1 MKLIIHLFCI
11 KYSNLLKELNIKNY
25 ALIEDL
31 SIKLDAGFICLTG
44 ETGSGKSILLG
55 ALSLLLGRRSDSS
68 IFKDKNNKCIVEGV
82 FKINLFDLKYL
93 FEEYDLDY
101 SNETVIRRELKYDG
115 NSRSFI
121 NDSPVKLN
129 VLNIIVSE
137 LIDIHSQNH
146 SIFLKKQFF
155 QLNILDSISNNKD
168 LKNQFKDKFNNYNS
182 LKINLI
188 KLENELK
195 KNNIEK
201 EYNIYLIE
209 ELNKI
214 DFEKFSINKLTKEL
228 DYLNNID
235 DIKELLSKSNKILNN
250 DDFGIINQ
258 LNDLYLSF
266 TRLSQISNKFSDL
279 KKRIESVNI
288 ELKDID
294 SEINYD
300 NEGVN
305 DNIKKIDELNNKI
318 HFVNGLIKKHNVT
331 SLSELETKKNEI
343 QKKISDST
351 QILNKIEDLKKNKIL
366 IENDLNFLS
375 QKLSE
380 SRIKNKKVLES
391 QFFNLFQ
398 KLGLK
403 NAKLKIEV
411 RVNSEFNENGKNSV
425 VFYFSANKGVDYKK
439 LNKVASGGELSRI
452 MFAIKIIL
460 SKYKSLPSIIFDEIG
475 SGTSGDISMK
485 FAKLMNI
492 MSKKMQVITITHL
505 PQIAAKGDYHYKVYK
520 ESDNKTTFTKLKL
533 LNKKS
538 REVEIAEMLG
548 GGRQS
553 KTAIDHARQLLN

>member
-1 MKLIIHLFCI
+1 M
-11 KYSNLLKELNIKNY
+11 LKELNIKNY

-31 SIKLDAGFICLTG
+31 SIKLDAGFICMTG

-55 ALSLLLGRRSDSS
+55 ALSLLLGKRSDSS
-68 IFKDKNNKCIVEGV
+68 IFKDKNNKCVVEGI
-82 FKINLFDLKYL
+82 FKINLFGLKNL

-101 SNETVIRRELKYDG
+101 NNETVIRRELKYDG

-121 NDSPVKLN
+121 NDTPVKLN
-129 VLNIIVSE
+129 ILNSVVTE

-155 QLNILDSISNNKD
+155 QLNILDSISNNIE
-168 LKNQFKDKFNNYNS
+168 LRNQFKVKFNSYYL
-182 LKINLI
+182 LKNNLI

-195 KNNIEK
+195 KNNSEK
-201 EYNIYLIE
+201 EYNTYLIE

-214 DFEKFSINKLTKEL
+214 DFENFSLNKLTKEL
-228 DYLNNID
+228 DYLNNLD
-235 DIKELLSKSNKILNN
+235 HVKELISKSNKILNN
-250 DDFGIINQ
+250 DNFGLINQ
-258 LNDLYLSF
+258 LNELYLSF
-266 TRLSQISNKFSDL
+266 SKLSQISDKFSDL

-300 NEGVN
+300 NEGFS

-331 SLSELETKKNEI
+331 NLSELESKKSEI
-343 QKKISDST
+343 QEKISNSNK
-351 QILNKIEDLKKNKIL
+351 ILNKIEDLKKNKLL
-366 IENDLNFLS
+366 IKNDLIFLS
-375 QKLSE
+375 EKLSK
-380 SRIKNKKVLES
+380 SRTKNKKLLES

-411 RVNSEFNENGKNSV
+411 SENNEFNENGKNSV
-425 VFYFSANKGVDYKK
+425 TFYFSANKGVDYKK

-452 MFAIKIIL
+452 MLAIKIIL

-475 SGTSGDISMK
+475 SGTSGEISMK
-485 FAKLMNI
+485 IAKLMHV

-505 PQIAAKGDYHYKVYK
+505 PQIAAKGDFHYKVYK
-520 ESDNKTTFTKLKL
+520 ESDNETTSTKLKL
-533 LNKKS
+533 LDKKS
-538 REVEIAEMLG
+538 REIEIAEMLG
-548 GGRQS
+548 GGKQS

>member
-1 MKLIIHLFCI
+1 M
-11 KYSNLLKELNIKNY
+11 LKELNIKNY

-31 SIKLDAGFICLTG
+31 SIKLDAGFICMTG

-55 ALSLLLGRRSDSS
+55 ALSLLLGKRSDSS
-68 IFKDKNNKCIVEGV
+68 IFKDKNNKCVVEGI
-82 FKINLFDLKYL
+82 FKINLFGLKNL

-101 SNETVIRRELKYDG
+101 NNETVIRRELKYDG

-121 NDSPVKLN
+121 NDTPVKLN
-129 VLNIIVSE
+129 ILNIVVAE

-155 QLNILDSISNNKD
+155 QLNILDSISNNIE
-168 LKNQFKDKFNNYNS
+168 LRNQFKVKFNSYYL
-182 LKINLI
+182 LKNNLI

-195 KNNIEK
+195 KNNSEK
-201 EYNIYLIE
+201 EYNTYLIE

-214 DFEKFSINKLTKEL
+214 DFENFSLNKLTKEL
-228 DYLNNID
+228 DYLNNLD
-235 DIKELLSKSNKILNN
+235 HVKELISKSNKILNN
-250 DDFGIINQ
+250 DNFGLINQ
-258 LNDLYLSF
+258 LNELYLSF
-266 TRLSQISNKFSDL
+266 SKLSQISDKFSDL

-300 NEGVN
+300 NEGFN
-305 DNIKKIDELNNKI
+305 DNIKKIDELNSKI

-331 SLSELETKKNEI
+331 NLSELESKKNEI
-343 QKKISDST
+343 QEKISNSNK
-351 QILNKIEDLKKNKIL
+351 ILNKIEDLKKNKLL
-366 IENDLNFLS
+366 IKNDLNFLS
-375 QKLSE
+375 EKLSK
-380 SRIKNKKVLES
+380 SRTKNKKLLES

-411 RVNSEFNENGKNSV
+411 SENNEFNENGKNSV
-425 VFYFSANKGVDYKK
+425 TFYFSANKGVDYKK

-452 MFAIKIIL
+452 MLAIKIIL

-485 FAKLMNI
+485 IAKLMHV

-520 ESDNKTTFTKLKL
+520 ESDNKTTSTKLKL
-533 LNKKS
+533 LDKKS
-538 REVEIAEMLG
+538 REIEIAEMLG
-548 GGRQS
+548 GGKQS

>member
-1 MKLIIHLFCI
+1 M
-11 KYSNLLKELNIKNY
+11 LKELNIKNY

-31 SIKLDAGFICLTG
+31 SIKLDAGFICMTG
-44 ETGSGKSILLG
+44 ETGSGKSIFLG
-55 ALSLLLGRRSDSS
+55 ALSLLLGKRSDSS
-68 IFKDKNNKCIVEGV
+68 IFKDKNNKCVVEGI
-82 FKINLFDLKYL
+82 FKINLFGLKNL

-101 SNETVIRRELKYDG
+101 NNETVIRRELKYDG

-121 NDSPVKLN
+121 NDTPVKLN
-129 VLNIIVSE
+129 ILNIIVAE

-155 QLNILDSISNNKD
+155 QLNILDSISNNIE
-168 LKNQFKDKFNNYNS
+168 LRNQFKVKFNSYYL
-182 LKINLI
+182 LKNNLI

-195 KNNIEK
+195 KNNSEK
-201 EYNIYLIE
+201 EYNTHLID

-214 DFEKFSINKLTKEL
+214 DFENFSLNKLTKEL
-228 DYLNNID
+228 DYLNNLD
-235 DIKELLSKSNKILNN
+235 HVKELISKSNKILNN
-250 DDFGIINQ
+250 DNFGLINQ
-258 LNDLYLSF
+258 LNELYLSF
-266 TRLSQISNKFSDL
+266 SKLSQISDKFSEL

-300 NEGVN
+300 NEGFN

-331 SLSELETKKNEI
+331 NLPELEIKKSEI
-343 QKKISDST
+343 EEKISNSNK
-351 QILNKIEDLKKNKIL
+351 ILNKIEDLKKNKLL
-366 IENDLNFLS
+366 IKNDLNFLS
-375 QKLSE
+375 EKLSK
-380 SRIKNKKVLES
+380 SRTKNKKLLES

-411 RVNSEFNENGKNSV
+411 SENDKFNENGKNSV
-425 VFYFSANKGVDYKK
+425 TFYFSANKGVDYKK

-452 MFAIKIIL
+452 MLAIKIIL

-485 FAKLMNI
+485 IAKLMHV

-520 ESDNKTTFTKLKL
+520 ESDNKTTSTKLKL
-533 LNKKS
+533 LDKKS
-538 REVEIAEMLG
+538 REIEIAEMLG
-548 GGRQS
+548 GGKQS

>member
-1 MKLIIHLFCI
+1 M
-11 KYSNLLKELNIKNY
+11 LKELNIKNY

-31 SIKLDAGFICLTG
+31 SIKLDAGFICMTG

-55 ALSLLLGRRSDSS
+55 ALSLLLGKRSDSS
-68 IFKDKNNKCIVEGV
+68 IFKDKNNKCVVEGI
-82 FKINLFDLKYL
+82 FKINLFGLKNL

-101 SNETVIRRELKYDG
+101 NNETVIRRELKYDG

-121 NDSPVKLN
+121 NDTPVKLN
-129 VLNIIVSE
+129 ILNIIVAE

-155 QLNILDSISNNKD
+155 QLNILDSISNNIE
-168 LKNQFKDKFNNYNS
+168 LRNQFKVKFNSYYF
-182 LKINLI
+182 LKNNLI

-195 KNNIEK
+195 KNNSEK
-201 EYNIYLIE
+201 EYNTYLIE

-214 DFEKFSINKLTKEL
+214 DFENFSLNKLTKEL
-228 DYLNNID
+228 DYLNNLD
-235 DIKELLSKSNKILNN
+235 HVKELISKSNKILNN
-250 DDFGIINQ
+250 DNFGLINQ
-258 LNDLYLSF
+258 LNELYLSF
-266 TRLSQISNKFSDL
+266 SKLSQISDKFSDL

-300 NEGVN
+300 NEGFS

-331 SLSELETKKNEI
+331 NLSELESKKSEI
-343 QKKISDST
+343 QEKISNSNK
-351 QILNKIEDLKKNKIL
+351 ILNKIEDLKKNKLL
-366 IENDLNFLS
+366 IKNDLIFLS
-375 QKLSE
+375 EKLSK
-380 SRIKNKKVLES
+380 SRTKNKKLLES

-411 RVNSEFNENGKNSV
+411 SENNEFNENGKNSV
-425 VFYFSANKGVDYKK
+425 TFYFSANKGVDYKK

-452 MFAIKIIL
+452 MLAIKIIL

-475 SGTSGDISMK
+475 SGTSGDISIK
-485 FAKLMNI
+485 IAKLMHV

-505 PQIAAKGDYHYKVYK
+505 PQIAAKGDFHYKVYK
-520 ESDNKTTFTKLKL
+520 ESDNETTSTKLKL
-533 LNKKS
+533 LDKKS
-538 REVEIAEMLG
+538 REIEIAEMLG
-548 GGRQS
+548 GGKQS

>member
-1 MKLIIHLFCI
+1 MLR
-11 KYSNLLKELNIKNY
+11 ELNIKNY

-31 SIKLDAGFICLTG
+31 CIKLDAGFICMTG

-55 ALSLLLGRRSDSS
+55 ALSLLLGKRSDSS
-68 IFKDKNNKCIVEGV
+68 IFKNKNNKCIVEGI
-82 FKINLFDLKYL
+82 FKINLFGLKNL
-93 FEEYDLDY
+93 FEKYDLDY

-121 NDSPVKLN
+121 NDTPVKLN
-129 VLNIIVSE
+129 VLNSIVSE

-155 QLNILDSISNNKD
+155 QLNILDSISNNID
-168 LKNQFKDKFNNYNS
+168 LKNQFKDKLNSYNL
-182 LKINLI
+182 LKSNLI

-195 KNNIEK
+195 INNSEK
-201 EYNIYLIE
+201 EYNRYLIE

-214 DFEKFSINKLTKEL
+214 DFEKFSLNKLTKEL
-228 DYLNNID
+228 DYLNNLD
-235 DIKELLSKSNKILNN
+235 NVKELISKSNKILNN
-250 DDFGIINQ
+250 DNFGIINQ

-266 TRLSQISNKFSDL
+266 IKLSQISNKFSDL

-300 NEGVN
+300 NEGFN

-318 HFVNGLIKKHNVT
+318 HFVNGLLKKHNVKG
-331 SLSELETKKNEI
+331 LSELEIKKNEI
-343 QKKISDST
+343 QKKITNST
-351 QILNKIEDLKKNKIL
+351 KILNKIEDLKKNKIL
-366 IENDLNFLS
+366 IKNDLNFLS
-375 QKLSE
+375 EKLSE

-398 KLGLK
+398 LLGLK

-411 RVNSEFNENGKNSV
+411 TVNSEFNENGKNSV
-425 VFYFSANKGVDYKK
+425 IFYFSANKGIDYKK

-452 MFAIKIIL
+452 MLAIKIIL

-485 FAKLMNI
+485 IAKLMNI

-505 PQIAAKGDYHYKVYK
+505 PQIAAKADYHYKVYK
-520 ESDNKTTFTKLKL
+520 ESDNKTTTTKLKL
-533 LNKKS
+533 LDKKS
-538 REVEIAEMLG
+538 REIEIAEMLG

>member
-1 MKLIIHLFCI
+1 M
-11 KYSNLLKELNIKNY
+11 LKELNIKNY

-31 SIKLDAGFICLTG
+31 SIKLDAGFICMTG

-55 ALSLLLGRRSDSS
+55 ALSLLLGKRSDSS
-68 IFKDKNNKCIVEGV
+68 IFKDKNNKCVVEGI
-82 FKINLFDLKYL
+82 FKINLFGLKNL

-101 SNETVIRRELKYDG
+101 NNETVIRRELKYDG

-121 NDSPVKLN
+121 NDTPVKLN
-129 VLNIIVSE
+129 ILNIVVAE

-155 QLNILDSISNNKD
+155 QLNILDSISNNIE
-168 LKNQFKDKFNNYNS
+168 LRNQFKVKFNSYYL
-182 LKINLI
+182 LKNNLI

-195 KNNIEK
+195 KNNSEK
-201 EYNIYLIE
+201 EYNTYLIE

-214 DFEKFSINKLTKEL
+214 DFENFSLNKLTKEL
-228 DYLNNID
+228 DYLNNLD
-235 DIKELLSKSNKILNN
+235 HVKELISKSNKILNN
-250 DDFGIINQ
+250 DNFGLINQ
-258 LNDLYLSF
+258 LNELYLSF
-266 TRLSQISNKFSDL
+266 SKLSQISDKFSDL

-300 NEGVN
+300 NEGFN

-331 SLSELETKKNEI
+331 NLSELESKKSEI
-343 QKKISDST
+343 QEKISNSNK
-351 QILNKIEDLKKNKIL
+351 ILNKIEDLKKNKLL
-366 IENDLNFLS
+366 IKNDLNFLS
-375 QKLSE
+375 EKLSK
-380 SRIKNKKVLES
+380 SRTKNKKLLES

-411 RVNSEFNENGKNSV
+411 SENNEFNENGKNSV
-425 VFYFSANKGVDYKK
+425 TFYFSANKGVDYKK

-452 MFAIKIIL
+452 MLAIKIIL

-485 FAKLMNI
+485 IAKLMHV

-505 PQIAAKGDYHYKVYK
+505 PQIAAKGDCHYKVYK
-520 ESDNKTTFTKLKL
+520 ESDNKTTSTKLKL
-533 LNKKS
+533 LDKKS
-538 REVEIAEMLG
+538 REIEIAEMLG
-548 GGRQS
+548 GGKQS

>member
-1 MKLIIHLFCI
+1 M
-11 KYSNLLKELNIKNY
+11 LKELNIKNY

-31 SIKLDAGFICLTG
+31 SIKLDAGFICMTG

-55 ALSLLLGRRSDSS
+55 ALSLLLGKRSDSS
-68 IFKDKNNKCIVEGV
+68 IFKDKNNKCVVEGI
-82 FKINLFDLKYL
+82 FKINLFGLKNL

-101 SNETVIRRELKYDG
+101 NNETVIRRELKYDG

-121 NDSPVKLN
+121 NDTPVKLN
-129 VLNIIVSE
+129 ILNIIVAE

-155 QLNILDSISNNKD
+155 QLNILDSISNNIE
-168 LKNQFKDKFNNYNS
+168 LRNQFKVKFNSYYL
-182 LKINLI
+182 LKNNLI

-195 KNNIEK
+195 KNNSEK
-201 EYNIYLIE
+201 EYNTHLID

-214 DFEKFSINKLTKEL
+214 DFENFSLNKLTKEL
-228 DYLNNID
+228 DYLNNLD
-235 DIKELLSKSNKILNN
+235 HVKELISKSNKILNN
-250 DDFGIINQ
+250 DNFGLINQ
-258 LNDLYLSF
+258 LNELYLSF
-266 TRLSQISNKFSDL
+266 SKLSQISDKFSDL

-300 NEGVN
+300 NEGFN

-331 SLSELETKKNEI
+331 NLSELESKKSEI
-343 QKKISDST
+343 QEKISNSNK
-351 QILNKIEDLKKNKIL
+351 ILNKIEDLKKNKLL
-366 IENDLNFLS
+366 IKNDLNFLS
-375 QKLSE
+375 EKLSK
-380 SRIKNKKVLES
+380 SRTKNKKLLES

-411 RVNSEFNENGKNSV
+411 SENDKFNENGKNSV
-425 VFYFSANKGVDYKK
+425 TFYFSANKGVDYKK

-452 MFAIKIIL
+452 MLAIKIIL

-485 FAKLMNI
+485 IAKLMHV

-505 PQIAAKGDYHYKVYK
+505 PQIAAKGDCHYKVYK
-520 ESDNKTTFTKLKL
+520 ESDNKTTSTKLKL
-533 LNKKS
+533 LDKKS
-538 REVEIAEMLG
+538 REIEIAEMLG
-548 GGRQS
+548 GGKQS

>member
-1 MKLIIHLFCI
+1 
-11 KYSNLLKELNIKNY
+11 LLKELNIKNY

-31 SIKLDAGFICLTG
+31 SIKLDAGFICMTG

-55 ALSLLLGRRSDSS
+55 ALSLLLGKRSDSS
-68 IFKDKNNKCIVEGV
+68 IFKDKNNKCVVEGI
-82 FKINLFDLKYL
+82 FKINLFGLKNL

-101 SNETVIRRELKYDG
+101 NNETVIRRELKYDG

-121 NDSPVKLN
+121 NDTPVKLN
-129 VLNIIVSE
+129 ILNIIVAE

-155 QLNILDSISNNKD
+155 QLNILDSISNNIE
-168 LKNQFKDKFNNYNS
+168 LRNQFKVKFNSYYL
-182 LKINLI
+182 LKNNLI

-195 KNNIEK
+195 KNNSEK
-201 EYNIYLIE
+201 EYNTYLIE

-214 DFEKFSINKLTKEL
+214 DFENFSLNKLTKEL
-228 DYLNNID
+228 DYLNNLD
-235 DIKELLSKSNKILNN
+235 HVKELISKSNKILNN
-250 DDFGIINQ
+250 DNFGLINQ
-258 LNDLYLSF
+258 LNELYLSF
-266 TRLSQISNKFSDL
+266 SKLSQISDKFSDL

-300 NEGVN
+300 NEGFS

-331 SLSELETKKNEI
+331 NLSELESKKSEI
-343 QKKISDST
+343 QEKISNSNK
-351 QILNKIEDLKKNKIL
+351 ILNKIEDLKKNKLL
-366 IENDLNFLS
+366 IKNDLNFLS
-375 QKLSE
+375 EKLSK
-380 SRIKNKKVLES
+380 SRTKNKKLLES

-411 RVNSEFNENGKNSV
+411 SENNEFNENGKNSV
-425 VFYFSANKGVDYKK
+425 TFYFSANKGVDYKK

-452 MFAIKIIL
+452 MLAIKIIL

-475 SGTSGDISMK
+475 SGTSGEISMK
-485 FAKLMNI
+485 IAKLMHV

-505 PQIAAKGDYHYKVYK
+505 PQIAAKGDFHYKVYK
-520 ESDNKTTFTKLKL
+520 ESDNETTSTKLKL
-533 LNKKS
+533 LDKKS
-538 REVEIAEMLG
+538 REIEIAEMLG
-548 GGRQS
+548 GGKQS

>member
-1 MKLIIHLFCI
+1 M
-11 KYSNLLKELNIKNY
+11 LKELNIKNY

-31 SIKLDAGFICLTG
+31 SIKLDAGFICMTG

-55 ALSLLLGRRSDSS
+55 ALSLLLGKRSDSS
-68 IFKDKNNKCIVEGV
+68 IFKDKNNKCVVEGI
-82 FKINLFDLKYL
+82 FKINLFGLKNL

-101 SNETVIRRELKYDG
+101 NNETVIRRELKYDG

-121 NDSPVKLN
+121 NDTPVKLN
-129 VLNIIVSE
+129 ILNIVVAE

-155 QLNILDSISNNKD
+155 QLNILDSISNNIE
-168 LKNQFKDKFNNYNS
+168 LRNQFKVKFNSYYL
-182 LKINLI
+182 LKNNLI

-195 KNNIEK
+195 KNNSEK
-201 EYNIYLIE
+201 EYNTYLIE

-214 DFEKFSINKLTKEL
+214 DFENFSLNKLTKEL
-228 DYLNNID
+228 DYLNNLD
-235 DIKELLSKSNKILNN
+235 HVKELISKSNKILNN
-250 DDFGIINQ
+250 DNFGLINQ
-258 LNDLYLSF
+258 LNELYLSF
-266 TRLSQISNKFSDL
+266 SKLSQISDKFSDL

-300 NEGVN
+300 NEGFN

-331 SLSELETKKNEI
+331 NLSELESKKSEI
-343 QKKISDST
+343 QEKISNSNK
-351 QILNKIEDLKKNKIL
+351 ILNKIEDLKKNKLL
-366 IENDLNFLS
+366 IKNDLNFLS
-375 QKLSE
+375 EKLSK
-380 SRIKNKKVLES
+380 SRTKNKKLLEN

-411 RVNSEFNENGKNSV
+411 SENNEFNENGKNSV
-425 VFYFSANKGVDYKK
+425 TFYFSANKGVDYKK

-452 MFAIKIIL
+452 MLAIKIIL

-485 FAKLMNI
+485 IAKLMHV

-505 PQIAAKGDYHYKVYK
+505 PQIAAKGDFHYKVYK
-520 ESDNKTTFTKLKL
+520 ESDNKTTSTKLKL
-533 LNKKS
+533 LDKKS
-538 REVEIAEMLG
+538 REIEIAEMLG
-548 GGRQS
+548 GGKQS

>member
-1 MKLIIHLFCI
+1 M
-11 KYSNLLKELNIKNY
+11 LKELNIKNY

-31 SIKLDAGFICLTG
+31 SIKLDAGFICMTG

-55 ALSLLLGRRSDSS
+55 ALSLLLGKRSDSS
-68 IFKDKNNKCIVEGV
+68 IFKDKNNKCVVEGI
-82 FKINLFDLKYL
+82 FKINLFGLKNL

-101 SNETVIRRELKYDG
+101 NNETVIRRELKYDG

-121 NDSPVKLN
+121 NDTPVKLN
-129 VLNIIVSE
+129 ILNIIVAE

-155 QLNILDSISNNKD
+155 QLNILDSISNNIE
-168 LKNQFKDKFNNYNS
+168 LRNQFKVKFNSYYL
-182 LKINLI
+182 LKNNLI

-195 KNNIEK
+195 KNNSEK
-201 EYNIYLIE
+201 EYNTYLIE

-214 DFEKFSINKLTKEL
+214 DFENFSLNKLTKEL
-228 DYLNNID
+228 DYLNNLD
-235 DIKELLSKSNKILNN
+235 HVKELISKSNKILNN
-250 DDFGIINQ
+250 DNFGLINQ
-258 LNDLYLSF
+258 LNELYLSF
-266 TRLSQISNKFSDL
+266 SKLSQISDKFSDL

-300 NEGVN
+300 NEGFS

-331 SLSELETKKNEI
+331 NLSELESKKSEI
-343 QKKISDST
+343 QEKISDSNK
-351 QILNKIEDLKKNKIL
+351 ILNKIEDLKKNKLL
-366 IENDLNFLS
+366 IKNDLNFLS
-375 QKLSE
+375 EKLSK
-380 SRIKNKKVLES
+380 SRTKNKKLLES

-411 RVNSEFNENGKNSV
+411 SENNEFNENGKNSV
-425 VFYFSANKGVDYKK
+425 TFYFSANKGVDYKK

-452 MFAIKIIL
+452 MLAIKIIL

-475 SGTSGDISMK
+475 SGTSGEISMK
-485 FAKLMNI
+485 IAKLMHV

-505 PQIAAKGDYHYKVYK
+505 PQIAAKGDFHYKVYK
-520 ESDNKTTFTKLKL
+520 ESDNETTSTKLKL
-533 LNKKS
+533 LDKKS
-538 REVEIAEMLG
+538 REIEIAEMLG
-548 GGRQS
+548 GGKQS

>member
-1 MKLIIHLFCI
+1 M
-11 KYSNLLKELNIKNY
+11 LKELNIKNY

-31 SIKLDAGFICLTG
+31 SIKLDAGFICMTG

-55 ALSLLLGRRSDSS
+55 ALSLLLGKRSDSS
-68 IFKDKNNKCIVEGV
+68 IFKDKNNKCVVEGI
-82 FKINLFDLKYL
+82 FKINLFGLKNL

-101 SNETVIRRELKYDG
+101 NNETVIRRELKYDG

-121 NDSPVKLN
+121 NDTPVKLN
-129 VLNIIVSE
+129 ILNIVVAE

-155 QLNILDSISNNKD
+155 QLNILDSISNNIE
-168 LKNQFKDKFNNYNS
+168 LRNQFKVKFNSYYL
-182 LKINLI
+182 LKNNLI

-195 KNNIEK
+195 KNNSEK
-201 EYNIYLIE
+201 EYNTYLIE

-214 DFEKFSINKLTKEL
+214 DFENFSLNKLTKEL
-228 DYLNNID
+228 DYLNNLD
-235 DIKELLSKSNKILNN
+235 HVKELISKSNKILNN
-250 DDFGIINQ
+250 DNFGLINQ
-258 LNDLYLSF
+258 LNELYLSF
-266 TRLSQISNKFSDL
+266 SKLSQISDKFSDL

-300 NEGVN
+300 NEGFN

-331 SLSELETKKNEI
+331 NLSELERKKSEI
-343 QKKISDST
+343 QEKISNSNK
-351 QILNKIEDLKKNKIL
+351 ILNKIEDLKKNKLL
-366 IENDLNFLS
+366 IKNDLNFLS
-375 QKLSE
+375 EKLSK
-380 SRIKNKKVLES
+380 SRTKNKKLLES

-411 RVNSEFNENGKNSV
+411 SENNEFNENGKNSV
-425 VFYFSANKGVDYKK
+425 TFYFSANKGVDYKK

-452 MFAIKIIL
+452 MLAIKIIL

-485 FAKLMNI
+485 IAKLMHV

-505 PQIAAKGDYHYKVYK
+505 PQIAAKGDFHYKVYK
-520 ESDNKTTFTKLKL
+520 ESDNKTTSTKLKL
-533 LNKKS
+533 LDKKS
-538 REVEIAEMLG
+538 REIEIAEMLG
-548 GGRQS
+548 GGKQS

>member
-1 MKLIIHLFCI
+1 M
-11 KYSNLLKELNIKNY
+11 LKELNIKNY

-31 SIKLDAGFICLTG
+31 SIKLDAGFICMTG

-55 ALSLLLGRRSDSS
+55 ALSLLLGKRSDSS
-68 IFKDKNNKCIVEGV
+68 IFKDKNNKCVVEGI
-82 FKINLFDLKYL
+82 FKINLFGLKNL

-101 SNETVIRRELKYDG
+101 NNETVIRRELKYDG

-121 NDSPVKLN
+121 NDTPVKLN
-129 VLNIIVSE
+129 ILNIIVAE

-155 QLNILDSISNNKD
+155 QLNILDSISNNIE
-168 LKNQFKDKFNNYNS
+168 LRNQFKVKFNSYYL
-182 LKINLI
+182 LKNNLI

-195 KNNIEK
+195 KNNSEK
-201 EYNIYLIE
+201 EYNTYLIE

-214 DFEKFSINKLTKEL
+214 DFENFSLNKLTKEL
-228 DYLNNID
+228 DYLNNLD
-235 DIKELLSKSNKILNN
+235 HVKELISKSNKILNN
-250 DDFGIINQ
+250 DNFGLINQ
-258 LNDLYLSF
+258 LNELYLSF
-266 TRLSQISNKFSDL
+266 SKLSQISDKFSDL

-300 NEGVN
+300 NEGFN

-331 SLSELETKKNEI
+331 NLSELESKKSEI
-343 QKKISDST
+343 QEKISDSNK
-351 QILNKIEDLKKNKIL
+351 ILNKIEDLKKNKLL
-366 IENDLNFLS
+366 IKNDLNFLS
-375 QKLSE
+375 EKLSK
-380 SRIKNKKVLES
+380 SRTKNKKLLES

-398 KLGLK
+398 ELGLK

-411 RVNSEFNENGKNSV
+411 SENNEFNENGKNSV
-425 VFYFSANKGVDYKK
+425 TFYFSANKGVDYKK

-452 MFAIKIIL
+452 MLAIKIIL

-475 SGTSGDISMK
+475 SGTSGEISMK
-485 FAKLMNI
+485 IAKLMHV

-505 PQIAAKGDYHYKVYK
+505 PQIAAKGDCHYKVYK
-520 ESDNKTTFTKLKL
+520 ESDNKTTSTKLKL
-533 LNKKS
+533 LDKKS
-538 REVEIAEMLG
+538 REIEIAEMLG
-548 GGRQS
+548 GGKQS

>member
-1 MKLIIHLFCI
+1 
-11 KYSNLLKELNIKNY
+11 LLKELNIKNY

-31 SIKLDAGFICLTG
+31 SIKLDAGFICMTG

-55 ALSLLLGRRSDSS
+55 ALSLLLGKRSDSS
-68 IFKDKNNKCIVEGV
+68 IFKDKNNKCVVEGI
-82 FKINLFDLKYL
+82 FKINLFGLKNL

-101 SNETVIRRELKYDG
+101 NNETVIRRELKYDG

-121 NDSPVKLN
+121 NDTPVKLN
-129 VLNIIVSE
+129 ILNIVVAE

-155 QLNILDSISNNKD
+155 QLNILDSISNNIE
-168 LKNQFKDKFNNYNS
+168 LRNQFKVKFNSYYL
-182 LKINLI
+182 LKNNLI

-195 KNNIEK
+195 KNNSEK
-201 EYNIYLIE
+201 EYNTYLIE

-214 DFEKFSINKLTKEL
+214 DFENFSINKLTKEL
-228 DYLNNID
+228 DYLNNLD
-235 DIKELLSKSNKILNN
+235 HVKELISKSNKILNN
-250 DDFGIINQ
+250 DNFGLINQ
-258 LNDLYLSF
+258 LNELYLSF
-266 TRLSQISNKFSDL
+266 SKLSQISDKFSDL

-300 NEGVN
+300 NEGFN

-331 SLSELETKKNEI
+331 NLSELESKKSEI
-343 QKKISDST
+343 QEKISNSNK
-351 QILNKIEDLKKNKIL
+351 ILNKIEDLKKNKLL
-366 IENDLNFLS
+366 IKNDLNFLS
-375 QKLSE
+375 EKLSK
-380 SRIKNKKVLES
+380 SRTKNKKLLES

-411 RVNSEFNENGKNSV
+411 SENNEFNENGKNSV
-425 VFYFSANKGVDYKK
+425 TFYFSANKGVDYKK

-452 MFAIKIIL
+452 MLAIKIIL

-485 FAKLMNI
+485 IAKLMHV

-505 PQIAAKGDYHYKVYK
+505 PQIAAKGDCHYKVYK
-520 ESDNKTTFTKLKL
+520 ESDNKTTSTKLKL
-533 LNKKS
+533 LDKKS
-538 REVEIAEMLG
+538 REIEIAEMLG
-548 GGRQS
+548 GGKQS

>member
-1 MKLIIHLFCI
+1 
-11 KYSNLLKELNIKNY
+11 LLKELNIKNY

-31 SIKLDAGFICLTG
+31 SIKLDAGFICMTG

-55 ALSLLLGRRSDSS
+55 ALSLLLGKRSDSS
-68 IFKDKNNKCIVEGV
+68 IFKDKNNKCVVEGI
-82 FKINLFDLKYL
+82 FKINLFGLKNL

-101 SNETVIRRELKYDG
+101 NNETVIRRELKYDG

-121 NDSPVKLN
+121 NDTPVKLN
-129 VLNIIVSE
+129 ILNIIVAE

-155 QLNILDSISNNKD
+155 QLNILDSISNNIE
-168 LKNQFKDKFNNYNS
+168 LRNQFKVKFNSYYL
-182 LKINLI
+182 LKNNLI

-195 KNNIEK
+195 KNNSEK
-201 EYNIYLIE
+201 EYNTYLIE

-214 DFEKFSINKLTKEL
+214 DFENFSLNKLTKEL
-228 DYLNNID
+228 DYLNNLD
-235 DIKELLSKSNKILNN
+235 HVKELISKSNKILNN
-250 DDFGIINQ
+250 DNFGLINQ
-258 LNDLYLSF
+258 LNELYLSF
-266 TRLSQISNKFSDL
+266 SKLSQISDKFSDL

-300 NEGVN
+300 NEGFS

-331 SLSELETKKNEI
+331 NLSELESKKSEI
-343 QKKISDST
+343 QEKISNSNK
-351 QILNKIEDLKKNKIL
+351 ILNKIEDLKKNKLL
-366 IENDLNFLS
+366 IKNDLNFLS
-375 QKLSE
+375 EKLSK
-380 SRIKNKKVLES
+380 SRTKNKKLLES

-411 RVNSEFNENGKNSV
+411 SENNEFNENGKNSV
-425 VFYFSANKGVDYKK
+425 TFYFSANKGVDYKK

-452 MFAIKIIL
+452 MLAIKIIL

-485 FAKLMNI
+485 IAKLMHV

-505 PQIAAKGDYHYKVYK
+505 PQIAAKGDFHYKVYK
-520 ESDNKTTFTKLKL
+520 ESDNETTSTKLKL
-533 LNKKS
+533 LDKKS
-538 REVEIAEMLG
+538 REIEIAEMLG
-548 GGRQS
+548 GGKQS

>member
-1 MKLIIHLFCI
+1 M
-11 KYSNLLKELNIKNY
+11 LKELNIKNY

-31 SIKLDAGFICLTG
+31 SIKLDAGFICMTG

-55 ALSLLLGRRSDSS
+55 ALSLLLGKRSDSS
-68 IFKDKNNKCIVEGV
+68 IFKDKNNKCVVEGI
-82 FKINLFDLKYL
+82 FKINLFGLKNL

-101 SNETVIRRELKYDG
+101 NNETVIRRELKYDG

-121 NDSPVKLN
+121 NDTPVKLN
-129 VLNIIVSE
+129 ILNSVVTE

-155 QLNILDSISNNKD
+155 QLNILDSISNNIE
-168 LKNQFKDKFNNYNS
+168 LRNQFKVKFNSYYL
-182 LKINLI
+182 LKNNLI

-195 KNNIEK
+195 KNNSEK
-201 EYNIYLIE
+201 EYNTYLIE

-214 DFEKFSINKLTKEL
+214 DFENFSLNKLTKEL
-228 DYLNNID
+228 DYLNNLD
-235 DIKELLSKSNKILNN
+235 HVKELISKSNKILNN
-250 DDFGIINQ
+250 DNFGLINQ
-258 LNDLYLSF
+258 LNELYLSF
-266 TRLSQISNKFSDL
+266 SKLSQISDKFSDL

-300 NEGVN
+300 NEEFN

-331 SLSELETKKNEI
+331 NLSELESKKSEI
-343 QKKISDST
+343 QEKISNSNK
-351 QILNKIEDLKKNKIL
+351 ILNKIEDLKKNKLL
-366 IENDLNFLS
+366 IKNDLNFLS
-375 QKLSE
+375 EKLSK
-380 SRIKNKKVLES
+380 SRTKNKKLLES

-411 RVNSEFNENGKNSV
+411 SENDKFNENGKNSV
-425 VFYFSANKGVDYKK
+425 TFYFSANKGVDYKE

-452 MFAIKIIL
+452 MLAIKIIL

-485 FAKLMNI
+485 IAKLMHV

-505 PQIAAKGDYHYKVYK
+505 PQIAAKGDCHYKVYK
-520 ESDNKTTFTKLKL
+520 ESDNKTTSTKLKL
-533 LNKKS
+533 LDKKS
-538 REVEIAEMLG
+538 REIEIAEMLG
-548 GGRQS
+548 GGKQS

>member
-1 MKLIIHLFCI
+1 M
-11 KYSNLLKELNIKNY
+11 LKELNIKNY

-31 SIKLDAGFICLTG
+31 SIKLDAGFICMTG

-55 ALSLLLGRRSDSS
+55 ALSLLLGKRSDSS
-68 IFKDKNNKCIVEGV
+68 IFKDKNNKCVVEGI
-82 FKINLFDLKYL
+82 FKINLFGLKNL

-101 SNETVIRRELKYDG
+101 NNETVIRRELKYDG

-121 NDSPVKLN
+121 NDTPVKLN
-129 VLNIIVSE
+129 ILNSVVTE

-155 QLNILDSISNNKD
+155 QLNILDSISNNIE
-168 LKNQFKDKFNNYNS
+168 LRNQFKVKFNSYYL
-182 LKINLI
+182 LKNNLI

-195 KNNIEK
+195 KNNSEK
-201 EYNIYLIE
+201 EYNTHLID

-214 DFEKFSINKLTKEL
+214 DFENFSLNKLTKEL
-228 DYLNNID
+228 DYLNNLD
-235 DIKELLSKSNKILNN
+235 HVKELISKSNKILNN
-250 DDFGIINQ
+250 DNFGLINQ
-258 LNDLYLSF
+258 LNELYLSF
-266 TRLSQISNKFSDL
+266 SKLSQISDKFSDL

-300 NEGVN
+300 NEGFN

-331 SLSELETKKNEI
+331 NLSELESKKSEI
-343 QKKISDST
+343 QEKISNSNK
-351 QILNKIEDLKKNKIL
+351 ILNKIEDLKKNKLL
-366 IENDLNFLS
+366 IKNDLNFLS
-375 QKLSE
+375 EKLSK
-380 SRIKNKKVLES
+380 SRTKNKKLLES

-411 RVNSEFNENGKNSV
+411 SENNEFNENGKNSV
-425 VFYFSANKGVDYKK
+425 TFYFSANKGVDYKK

-452 MFAIKIIL
+452 MLAIKIIL

-485 FAKLMNI
+485 IAKLMHV

-505 PQIAAKGDYHYKVYK
+505 PQIAAKGDFHYKVYK
-520 ESDNKTTFTKLKL
+520 ESDNETTSTKLKL
-533 LNKKS
+533 LDKKS
-538 REVEIAEMLG
+538 REIEIAEMLG
-548 GGRQS
+548 GGKQS

>member
-1 MKLIIHLFCI
+1 M
-11 KYSNLLKELNIKNY
+11 LKELNIKNY

-31 SIKLDAGFICLTG
+31 SIKLDAGFICMTG

-55 ALSLLLGRRSDSS
+55 ALSLLLGKRSDSS
-68 IFKDKNNKCIVEGV
+68 IFKDKNNKCVVEGI
-82 FKINLFDLKYL
+82 FKINLFGLKNL

-101 SNETVIRRELKYDG
+101 NNETVIRRELKYDG

-121 NDSPVKLN
+121 NDTPVKLN
-129 VLNIIVSE
+129 ILNIIVAE

-155 QLNILDSISNNKD
+155 QLNILDSISNNIE
-168 LKNQFKDKFNNYNS
+168 LRNQFKVKFNSYYL
-182 LKINLI
+182 LKNNLI

-195 KNNIEK
+195 KNNSEK
-201 EYNIYLIE
+201 EYNTYLIE

-214 DFEKFSINKLTKEL
+214 DFENFSLNKLTKEL
-228 DYLNNID
+228 DYLNNLD
-235 DIKELLSKSNKILNN
+235 HVKELISKSNKILNN
-250 DDFGIINQ
+250 DNFGLINQ
-258 LNDLYLSF
+258 LNELYLSF
-266 TRLSQISNKFSDL
+266 SKLSQISDKFSDL

-300 NEGVN
+300 NEGFS

-331 SLSELETKKNEI
+331 NLSELESKKSEI
-343 QKKISDST
+343 QEKISNSNK
-351 QILNKIEDLKKNKIL
+351 ILNKIEDLKKNKLL
-366 IENDLNFLS
+366 IKNDLNFLS
-375 QKLSE
+375 EKLSK
-380 SRIKNKKVLES
+380 SRTKNKKLLES

-411 RVNSEFNENGKNSV
+411 SENNEFNENGKNSV
-425 VFYFSANKGVDYKK
+425 TFYFSANKGVDYKK

-452 MFAIKIIL
+452 MLAIKIIL

-475 SGTSGDISMK
+475 SGTSGEISMK
-485 FAKLMNI
+485 IAKLMHV

-505 PQIAAKGDYHYKVYK
+505 PQIAAKGDFHYKVYK
-520 ESDNKTTFTKLKL
+520 ESDNETTSTKLKL
-533 LNKKS
+533 LDKKS
-538 REVEIAEMLG
+538 REIEIAEMLG
-548 GGRQS
+548 GGKQS

>member
-1 MKLIIHLFCI
+1 M
-11 KYSNLLKELNIKNY
+11 LKELNIKNY

-31 SIKLDAGFICLTG
+31 SIKLDAGFICMTG

-55 ALSLLLGRRSDSS
+55 ALSLLLGKRSDSS
-68 IFKDKNNKCIVEGV
+68 IFKDKNNKCVVEGI
-82 FKINLFDLKYL
+82 FKINLFGLKNL

-101 SNETVIRRELKYDG
+101 NNETVIRRELKYDG

-121 NDSPVKLN
+121 NDTPVKLN
-129 VLNIIVSE
+129 ILNIIVAE

-155 QLNILDSISNNKD
+155 QLNILDSISNNIE
-168 LKNQFKDKFNNYNS
+168 LRNQFKVKFNSYYL
-182 LKINLI
+182 LKNNLI

-195 KNNIEK
+195 KNNSEK
-201 EYNIYLIE
+201 EYNTYLIE

-214 DFEKFSINKLTKEL
+214 DFENFSLNKLTKEL
-228 DYLNNID
+228 DYLNNLD
-235 DIKELLSKSNKILNN
+235 HVKELISKSNKILNN
-250 DDFGIINQ
+250 DNFGLINQ
-258 LNDLYLSF
+258 LNELYLSF
-266 TRLSQISNKFSDL
+266 SKLSQISDKFSDL

-300 NEGVN
+300 NEGFS

-331 SLSELETKKNEI
+331 NLSELESKKSEI
-343 QKKISDST
+343 QEKISNSNK
-351 QILNKIEDLKKNKIL
+351 ILNKIEDLKKNKLL
-366 IENDLNFLS
+366 IKNDLNFLS
-375 QKLSE
+375 EKLSK
-380 SRIKNKKVLES
+380 SRTKNKKLLES

-411 RVNSEFNENGKNSV
+411 SENDKFNENGKNSV
-425 VFYFSANKGVDYKK
+425 TFYFSANKGVDYKK

-452 MFAIKIIL
+452 MLAIKIIL

-475 SGTSGDISMK
+475 SGTSGEISMK
-485 FAKLMNI
+485 IAKLMHV

-505 PQIAAKGDYHYKVYK
+505 PQIAAKGDFHYKVYK
-520 ESDNKTTFTKLKL
+520 ESDNETTSTKLKL
-533 LNKKS
+533 LDKKS
-538 REVEIAEMLG
+538 REIEIAEMLG
-548 GGRQS
+548 GGKQS

>member
-1 MKLIIHLFCI
+1 M
-11 KYSNLLKELNIKNY
+11 LKELNIKNY

-31 SIKLDAGFICLTG
+31 SIKLDAGFICMTG

-55 ALSLLLGRRSDSS
+55 ALSLLLGKRSDSS
-68 IFKDKNNKCIVEGV
+68 IFKDKNNKCVVEGI
-82 FKINLFDLKYL
+82 FKINLFGLKNL

-101 SNETVIRRELKYDG
+101 NNETVIRRELKYDG

-121 NDSPVKLN
+121 NDTPVKLN
-129 VLNIIVSE
+129 ILNIIVAE

-155 QLNILDSISNNKD
+155 QLNILDSISNNIE
-168 LKNQFKDKFNNYNS
+168 LRNQFKVKFNSYYL
-182 LKINLI
+182 LKNNLI

-195 KNNIEK
+195 KNNSEK
-201 EYNIYLIE
+201 EYNTYLIE

-214 DFEKFSINKLTKEL
+214 DFENFSLNKLTKEL
-228 DYLNNID
+228 DYLNNLD
-235 DIKELLSKSNKILNN
+235 HVKELISKSNKILNN
-250 DDFGIINQ
+250 DNFGLINQ
-258 LNDLYLSF
+258 LNELYLSF
-266 TRLSQISNKFSDL
+266 SKLSQISDKFSDL

-300 NEGVN
+300 NEGFS

-331 SLSELETKKNEI
+331 NLSELESKKSEI
-343 QKKISDST
+343 QEKISNSNK
-351 QILNKIEDLKKNKIL
+351 ILNKIEDLKKNKLL
-366 IENDLNFLS
+366 IKNDLIFLS
-375 QKLSE
+375 EKLSK
-380 SRIKNKKVLES
+380 SRTKNKKLLES

-411 RVNSEFNENGKNSV
+411 SENNEFNENGKNSV
-425 VFYFSANKGVDYKK
+425 IFYFSANKGVDYKK

-452 MFAIKIIL
+452 MLAIKIIL

-475 SGTSGDISMK
+475 SGTSGEISMK
-485 FAKLMNI
+485 IAKLMHV

-505 PQIAAKGDYHYKVYK
+505 PQIAAKGDFHYKVYK
-520 ESDNKTTFTKLKL
+520 ESDNETTSTKLKL
-533 LNKKS
+533 LDKKS
-538 REVEIAEMLG
+538 REIEIAEMLG
-548 GGRQS
+548 GGKQS

>member
-1 MKLIIHLFCI
+1 M
-11 KYSNLLKELNIKNY
+11 LKELNIKNY

-31 SIKLDAGFICLTG
+31 SIKLDAGFICMTG

-55 ALSLLLGRRSDSS
+55 ALSLLLGKRSDSS
-68 IFKDKNNKCIVEGV
+68 IFKDKNNKCVVEGI
-82 FKINLFDLKYL
+82 FKINLFGLKNL

-101 SNETVIRRELKYDG
+101 NNETVIRRELKFDG

-121 NDSPVKLN
+121 NDTPVKLN
-129 VLNIIVSE
+129 ILNIIVAE

-155 QLNILDSISNNKD
+155 QLNILDSISNNIE
-168 LKNQFKDKFNNYNS
+168 LRNQFKVKFNSYYL
-182 LKINLI
+182 LKNNLI

-195 KNNIEK
+195 KNNSEK
-201 EYNIYLIE
+201 EYNTYLIE

-214 DFEKFSINKLTKEL
+214 DFENFSLNKLTKEL
-228 DYLNNID
+228 DYLNNLD
-235 DIKELLSKSNKILNN
+235 HVKELISKSNKILNN
-250 DDFGIINQ
+250 DNFGLINQ
-258 LNDLYLSF
+258 LNELYLSF
-266 TRLSQISNKFSDL
+266 SKLSQISDKFSDL

-300 NEGVN
+300 NEGFS

-331 SLSELETKKNEI
+331 NLSELESKKSEI
-343 QKKISDST
+343 QEKISNSNK
-351 QILNKIEDLKKNKIL
+351 ILNKIEDLKKNKLL
-366 IENDLNFLS
+366 IKNDLNFLS
-375 QKLSE
+375 EKLSK
-380 SRIKNKKVLES
+380 SRTKNKKLLES

-411 RVNSEFNENGKNSV
+411 SENNEFNENGKNSV
-425 VFYFSANKGVDYKK
+425 TFYFSANKGVDYKK

-452 MFAIKIIL
+452 MLAIKIIL

-485 FAKLMNI
+485 IAKLMHV

-505 PQIAAKGDYHYKVYK
+505 PQIAAKGDFHYKVYK
-520 ESDNKTTFTKLKL
+520 ESDNETTSTKLKL
-533 LNKKS
+533 LDKKS
-538 REVEIAEMLG
+538 REIEIAEMLG
-548 GGRQS
+548 GGKQS

>member
-1 MKLIIHLFCI
+1 M
-11 KYSNLLKELNIKNY
+11 LKELNIKNY

-31 SIKLDAGFICLTG
+31 SIKLDAGFICMTG

-55 ALSLLLGRRSDSS
+55 ALSLLLGKRSDSS
-68 IFKDKNNKCIVEGV
+68 IFKDKNNKCVVEGI
-82 FKINLFDLKYL
+82 FKINLFGLKNL

-101 SNETVIRRELKYDG
+101 NNETVIRRELKYDG

-121 NDSPVKLN
+121 NDTPVKLN
-129 VLNIIVSE
+129 ILNIIVAE

-155 QLNILDSISNNKD
+155 QLNILDSISNNIE
-168 LKNQFKDKFNNYNS
+168 LRNQFKVKFNSYYF
-182 LKINLI
+182 LKNNLI

-195 KNNIEK
+195 KNNSEK
-201 EYNIYLIE
+201 EYNTYLIE

-214 DFEKFSINKLTKEL
+214 DFENFSLNKLTKEL
-228 DYLNNID
+228 DYLNNLD
-235 DIKELLSKSNKILNN
+235 HVKELISKSNKILNN
-250 DDFGIINQ
+250 DNFGLINQ
-258 LNDLYLSF
+258 LNELYLSF
-266 TRLSQISNKFSDL
+266 SKLSQISDKFSDL

-300 NEGVN
+300 NEGFS

-331 SLSELETKKNEI
+331 NLSELESKKSEI
-343 QKKISDST
+343 QEKISNSNK
-351 QILNKIEDLKKNKIL
+351 ILNKIEDLKKNKLL
-366 IENDLNFLS
+366 IKNDLIFLS
-375 QKLSE
+375 EKLSK
-380 SRIKNKKVLES
+380 SRTKNKKLLES

-411 RVNSEFNENGKNSV
+411 SENNEFNENGKNSV
-425 VFYFSANKGVDYKK
+425 TFYFSANKGVDYKK

-452 MFAIKIIL
+452 MLAIKIIL

-475 SGTSGDISMK
+475 SGTSGEISMK
-485 FAKLMNI
+485 IAKLMHV

-505 PQIAAKGDYHYKVYK
+505 PQIAAKGDFHYKVYK
-520 ESDNKTTFTKLKL
+520 ESDNETTSTKLKL
-533 LNKKS
+533 LDKKS
-538 REVEIAEMLG
+538 REIEIAEMLG
-548 GGRQS
+548 GGKQS

>member
-1 MKLIIHLFCI
+1 M
-11 KYSNLLKELNIKNY
+11 LKELNIKNY

-31 SIKLDAGFICLTG
+31 SIKLDAGFICMTG

-55 ALSLLLGRRSDSS
+55 ALSLLLGKRSDSS
-68 IFKDKNNKCIVEGV
+68 IFKDKNNKCVVEGI
-82 FKINLFDLKYL
+82 FKINLFGLKNL
-93 FEEYDLDY
+93 FKEYDLDY
-101 SNETVIRRELKYDG
+101 NNETVIRRELKYDG

-121 NDSPVKLN
+121 NDTPVKLN
-129 VLNIIVSE
+129 ILNIIVAE

-155 QLNILDSISNNKD
+155 QLNILDSISNNIE
-168 LKNQFKDKFNNYNS
+168 LRNQFKVKFNSYYL
-182 LKINLI
+182 LKNNLI

-195 KNNIEK
+195 KNNSEK
-201 EYNIYLIE
+201 EYNTYLIE

-214 DFEKFSINKLTKEL
+214 DFENFSLNKLTKEL
-228 DYLNNID
+228 DYLNNLD
-235 DIKELLSKSNKILNN
+235 HVKELISKSNKILNN
-250 DDFGIINQ
+250 DNFGLINQ
-258 LNDLYLSF
+258 LNELYLSF
-266 TRLSQISNKFSDL
+266 SKLSQISDKFSDL

-300 NEGVN
+300 NEGFN

-331 SLSELETKKNEI
+331 NLSELESKKSEI
-343 QKKISDST
+343 QEKISNSNK
-351 QILNKIEDLKKNKIL
+351 ILNKIEDLKKNKLL
-366 IENDLNFLS
+366 IKNDLNFLS
-375 QKLSE
+375 EKLSK
-380 SRIKNKKVLES
+380 SRIKNKNLLES

-411 RVNSEFNENGKNSV
+411 SENNEFNENGKNSV
-425 VFYFSANKGVDYKK
+425 TFYFSANKGVDYKK

-452 MFAIKIIL
+452 MLAIKIIL

-475 SGTSGDISMK
+475 SGTSGEISMK
-485 FAKLMNI
+485 IAKLMHV

-505 PQIAAKGDYHYKVYK
+505 PQIAAKGDFHYKVYK
-520 ESDNKTTFTKLKL
+520 ESDNETTSTKLKL
-533 LNKKS
+533 LDKKS
-538 REVEIAEMLG
+538 REIEIAEMLG
-548 GGRQS
+548 GGKQS

>member
-1 MKLIIHLFCI
+1 M
-11 KYSNLLKELNIKNY
+11 LKELNIKNY

-31 SIKLDAGFICLTG
+31 SIKLDAGFICMTG

-55 ALSLLLGRRSDSS
+55 ALSLLLGKRSDSS
-68 IFKDKNNKCIVEGV
+68 IFKDKNNKCIVEGI
-82 FKINLFDLKYL
+82 FKINLFGLKNL

-101 SNETVIRRELKYDG
+101 NNETVIRRELKYDG

-121 NDSPVKLN
+121 NDTPVKLN
-129 VLNIIVSE
+129 ILNIIVAE

-155 QLNILDSISNNKD
+155 QLNILDSISNNIE
-168 LKNQFKDKFNNYNS
+168 LRNQFKVKFNSYYL
-182 LKINLI
+182 LKNNLI

-195 KNNIEK
+195 KNNSEK
-201 EYNIYLIE
+201 EYNTYLIE

-214 DFEKFSINKLTKEL
+214 DFENFSLNKLTKEL
-228 DYLNNID
+228 DYLNNLD
-235 DIKELLSKSNKILNN
+235 HVKELISKSNKILNN
-250 DDFGIINQ
+250 DNFGLINQ
-258 LNDLYLSF
+258 LNELYLSF
-266 TRLSQISNKFSDL
+266 SKLSQISDKFSDL

-300 NEGVN
+300 NEGFN
-305 DNIKKIDELNNKI
+305 DNIKKIDELNSKI

-331 SLSELETKKNEI
+331 NLSELESKKNEI
-343 QKKISDST
+343 QEKISNSNK
-351 QILNKIEDLKKNKIL
+351 ILNKIEDLKKNKLL
-366 IENDLNFLS
+366 IKNDLNFLS
-375 QKLSE
+375 EKLSK
-380 SRIKNKKVLES
+380 SRTKNKKLLES

-411 RVNSEFNENGKNSV
+411 SENNEFNENGKNSV
-425 VFYFSANKGVDYKK
+425 TFYFSANKGVDYKK

-452 MFAIKIIL
+452 MLAIKIIL

-475 SGTSGDISMK
+475 SGTSGEISMK
-485 FAKLMNI
+485 IAKLMHV

-505 PQIAAKGDYHYKVYK
+505 PQIAAKGDFHYKVYK
-520 ESDNKTTFTKLKL
+520 ESDNETTSTKLKL
-533 LNKKS
+533 LDKKS
-538 REVEIAEMLG
+538 REIEIAEMLG
-548 GGRQS
+548 GGKQS

>member
-1 MKLIIHLFCI
+1 M
-11 KYSNLLKELNIKNY
+11 LKELNIKNY

-31 SIKLDAGFICLTG
+31 SIKLDAGFICMTG
-44 ETGSGKSILLG
+44 ETGSGKSIFLG
-55 ALSLLLGRRSDSS
+55 ALSLLLGKRSDSS
-68 IFKDKNNKCIVEGV
+68 IFKDKNNKCVVEGI
-82 FKINLFDLKYL
+82 FKINLFGLKNL

-101 SNETVIRRELKYDG
+101 NNETVIRRELKYDG

-121 NDSPVKLN
+121 NDTPVKLN
-129 VLNIIVSE
+129 ILNIVVAE

-155 QLNILDSISNNKD
+155 QLNILDSISNNIE
-168 LKNQFKDKFNNYNS
+168 LRNQFKVKFNSYYL
-182 LKINLI
+182 LKNNLI

-195 KNNIEK
+195 KNNSEK
-201 EYNIYLIE
+201 EYNTYLIE

-214 DFEKFSINKLTKEL
+214 DFENFSINKLTKEL
-228 DYLNNID
+228 DYLNNLD
-235 DIKELLSKSNKILNN
+235 HVKELISKSNKILNN
-250 DDFGIINQ
+250 DNFGLINQ
-258 LNDLYLSF
+258 INELYLSF
-266 TRLSQISNKFSDL
+266 SKLSQISDKFSDL

-300 NEGVN
+300 NEGFN

-331 SLSELETKKNEI
+331 NLSELESKKSEI
-343 QKKISDST
+343 QEKISNSNK
-351 QILNKIEDLKKNKIL
+351 ILNKIEDLKKNKLL
-366 IENDLNFLS
+366 IKNDLNFLS
-375 QKLSE
+375 EKLSK
-380 SRIKNKKVLES
+380 SRTKNKKLLES

-411 RVNSEFNENGKNSV
+411 SENNEFNENGKNSV
-425 VFYFSANKGVDYKK
+425 TFYFSANKGVDYKK

-452 MFAIKIIL
+452 MLAIKIIL

-485 FAKLMNI
+485 IAKLMHV

-505 PQIAAKGDYHYKVYK
+505 PQIAAKGDCHYKVYK
-520 ESDNKTTFTKLKL
+520 ESDNKTTSTKLKL
-533 LNKKS
+533 LDKKS
-538 REVEIAEMLG
+538 REIEIAEMLG
-548 GGRQS
+548 GGKQS

>member
-1 MKLIIHLFCI
+1 M
-11 KYSNLLKELNIKNY
+11 LKELNIKNY

-31 SIKLDAGFICLTG
+31 SIKLDAGFICMTG

-55 ALSLLLGRRSDSS
+55 ALSLLLGKRSDSS
-68 IFKDKNNKCIVEGV
+68 IFKDKNNKCVVEGI
-82 FKINLFDLKYL
+82 FEINLFGLKNL

-101 SNETVIRRELKYDG
+101 NNETVIRRELKYDG

-121 NDSPVKLN
+121 NDTPVKLN
-129 VLNIIVSE
+129 ILNSVVTE

-155 QLNILDSISNNKD
+155 QLNILDSISNNIE
-168 LKNQFKDKFNNYNS
+168 LRNQFKVKFNSYYL
-182 LKINLI
+182 LKNNLI

-195 KNNIEK
+195 KNNSEK
-201 EYNIYLIE
+201 EYNTYLIE

-214 DFEKFSINKLTKEL
+214 DFENFSLNKLTKEL
-228 DYLNNID
+228 EYLNNLD
-235 DIKELLSKSNKILNN
+235 HVKELISKSNKILNN
-250 DDFGIINQ
+250 DNFGLINQ
-258 LNDLYLSF
+258 LNELYLSF
-266 TRLSQISNKFSDL
+266 SKLSQISDKFSDL

-300 NEGVN
+300 NEGFN

-331 SLSELETKKNEI
+331 NLSELENKKIEI
-343 QKKISDST
+343 QEKISNSNK
-351 QILNKIEDLKKNKIL
+351 ILNKIEDLKKNKLL
-366 IENDLNFLS
+366 IKNDLNFLS
-375 QKLSE
+375 EKLSK
-380 SRIKNKKVLES
+380 SRKKNKELLES

-411 RVNSEFNENGKNSV
+411 SENNEFNENGKNSV
-425 VFYFSANKGVDYKK
+425 TFYFSANKGVDYKK

-452 MFAIKIIL
+452 MLAIKLIL

-485 FAKLMNI
+485 IAKLMYV

-505 PQIAAKGDYHYKVYK
+505 PQIAAKGDFHYKVYK
-520 ESDNKTTFTKLKL
+520 ESDNKTTYTKLKL
-533 LNKKS
+533 LDKKS
-538 REVEIAEMLG
+538 REIEIAEMLG
-548 GGRQS
+548 GGKQS

>member
-1 MKLIIHLFCI
+1 M
-11 KYSNLLKELNIKNY
+11 LKELNIKNY

-31 SIKLDAGFICLTG
+31 SIKLDAGFICMTG

-55 ALSLLLGRRSDSS
+55 ALSLLLGKRSDSS
-68 IFKDKNNKCIVEGV
+68 IFKDKNNKCVVEGI
-82 FKINLFDLKYL
+82 FKINLFGLKNL

-101 SNETVIRRELKYDG
+101 NNETVIRRELKYDG

-121 NDSPVKLN
+121 NDTPVKLN
-129 VLNIIVSE
+129 ILNIVVAE

-155 QLNILDSISNNKD
+155 QLNILDSISNNIE
-168 LKNQFKDKFNNYNS
+168 LRNQFKVKFNSYYL
-182 LKINLI
+182 LKNNLI

-195 KNNIEK
+195 KNNSEK
-201 EYNIYLIE
+201 EYNTYLIE

-214 DFEKFSINKLTKEL
+214 DFENFSLNKLTKEL
-228 DYLNNID
+228 DYLNNLD
-235 DIKELLSKSNKILNN
+235 HVKELISKSNKILNN
-250 DDFGIINQ
+250 DNFGLINQ
-258 LNDLYLSF
+258 LNELYLSF
-266 TRLSQISNKFSDL
+266 SKLSQISDKFSDL

-300 NEGVN
+300 NEGFN

-331 SLSELETKKNEI
+331 NLSELESKKSEI
-343 QKKISDST
+343 QEKISNSNK
-351 QILNKIEDLKKNKIL
+351 ILNKIEDLKKNKLL
-366 IENDLNFLS
+366 IKNDLNFLS
-375 QKLSE
+375 EKLSK
-380 SRIKNKKVLES
+380 SRTKNKKLLES

-411 RVNSEFNENGKNSV
+411 SENNEFNENGKNSV
-425 VFYFSANKGVDYKK
+425 TFYFSANKGVDYKK

-452 MFAIKIIL
+452 MLAIKIIL

-485 FAKLMNI
+485 IAKLMHV

-505 PQIAAKGDYHYKVYK
+505 PQIAAKGDFHYKVYK
-520 ESDNKTTFTKLKL
+520 ESDNKTTSTKLKL
-533 LNKKS
+533 LDKKS
-538 REVEIAEMLG
+538 REIEIAEMLG
-548 GGRQS
+548 GGKQS

>member
-1 MKLIIHLFCI
+1 M
-11 KYSNLLKELNIKNY
+11 LKELNIKNY

-31 SIKLDAGFICLTG
+31 SIKLDAGFICMTG

-55 ALSLLLGRRSDSS
+55 ALSLLLGKRSDSS
-68 IFKDKNNKCIVEGV
+68 IFKDKNNKCVVEGI
-82 FKINLFDLKYL
+82 FKINLFGLKNL
-93 FEEYDLDY
+93 FKEYDLDY
-101 SNETVIRRELKYDG
+101 NNETVIRRELKYDG

-121 NDSPVKLN
+121 NDTPVKLN
-129 VLNIIVSE
+129 ILNIVVTE

-155 QLNILDSISNNKD
+155 QLNILDSISNNIE
-168 LKNQFKDKFNNYNS
+168 LRNQFKVKFNSYYL
-182 LKINLI
+182 LKNNLI

-195 KNNIEK
+195 KNNSEK
-201 EYNIYLIE
+201 EYNTYLIE

-214 DFEKFSINKLTKEL
+214 DFENFSLNKLTKEL
-228 DYLNNID
+228 DYLNNLD
-235 DIKELLSKSNKILNN
+235 HVKELISKSNKILNN
-250 DDFGIINQ
+250 DNFGLINQ
-258 LNDLYLSF
+258 LNELYLSF
-266 TRLSQISNKFSDL
+266 SKLSQISDKFSDL

-300 NEGVN
+300 NEGFN

-331 SLSELETKKNEI
+331 NLSELESKKSEI
-343 QKKISDST
+343 QEKISDSNK
-351 QILNKIEDLKKNKIL
+351 ILNKIEDLKKNKLL
-366 IENDLNFLS
+366 IKNDLNFLS
-375 QKLSE
+375 EKLSK
-380 SRIKNKKVLES
+380 SRTKNKKLLES

-398 KLGLK
+398 ELGLK

-411 RVNSEFNENGKNSV
+411 SENNEFNENGKNSV
-425 VFYFSANKGVDYKK
+425 IFYFSANKGVDYKK

-452 MFAIKIIL
+452 MLAIKIIL

-485 FAKLMNI
+485 IAKLMHV

-505 PQIAAKGDYHYKVYK
+505 PQIAAKGDCHYKVYK
-520 ESDNKTTFTKLKL
+520 ESDNKTTSTKLKL
-533 LNKKS
+533 LDKKS
-538 REVEIAEMLG
+538 REIEIAEMLG
-548 GGRQS
+548 GGKQS

>member
-1 MKLIIHLFCI
+1 M
-11 KYSNLLKELNIKNY
+11 LKELNIKNY

-31 SIKLDAGFICLTG
+31 SIKLDAGFICMTG

-55 ALSLLLGRRSDSS
+55 ALSLLLGKRSDSS
-68 IFKDKNNKCIVEGV
+68 IFKDKNNKCVVEGI
-82 FKINLFDLKYL
+82 FKINLFGLKNL

-101 SNETVIRRELKYDG
+101 NNETVIRRELKYDG

-121 NDSPVKLN
+121 NDTPVKLN
-129 VLNIIVSE
+129 ILNIIVAE

-155 QLNILDSISNNKD
+155 QLNILDSISNNIE
-168 LKNQFKDKFNNYNS
+168 LRNQFKVKFNSYYL
-182 LKINLI
+182 LKNNLI

-195 KNNIEK
+195 KNNSEK
-201 EYNIYLIE
+201 EYNTYLIE

-214 DFEKFSINKLTKEL
+214 DFENFSLNKLTKEL
-228 DYLNNID
+228 DYLNNLD
-235 DIKELLSKSNKILNN
+235 HVKELISKSNKILNN
-250 DDFGIINQ
+250 DNFGLINQ
-258 LNDLYLSF
+258 LNELYLSF
-266 TRLSQISNKFSDL
+266 SKLSQISDKFSDL

-300 NEGVN
+300 NEGFS

-331 SLSELETKKNEI
+331 NLSELESKKSEI
-343 QKKISDST
+343 QEKISNSNK
-351 QILNKIEDLKKNKIL
+351 ILNKIEDLKKNKLL
-366 IENDLNFLS
+366 IKNDLIFLS
-375 QKLSE
+375 EKLSK
-380 SRIKNKKVLES
+380 SRTKNKKLLES

-411 RVNSEFNENGKNSV
+411 SENNEFNENGKNSV
-425 VFYFSANKGVDYKK
+425 TFYFSANKGVDYKK

-452 MFAIKIIL
+452 MLAIKIIL

-485 FAKLMNI
+485 IAKLMHV

-505 PQIAAKGDYHYKVYK
+505 PQIAAKGDFHYKVYK
-520 ESDNKTTFTKLKL
+520 ESDNETTSTKLKL
-533 LNKKS
+533 LDKKS
-538 REVEIAEMLG
+538 REIEIAEMLG
-548 GGRQS
+548 GGKQS

>member
-1 MKLIIHLFCI
+1 M
-11 KYSNLLKELNIKNY
+11 LKELNIKNY

-31 SIKLDAGFICLTG
+31 SIKLDAGFICMTG

-55 ALSLLLGRRSDSS
+55 ALSLLLGKRSDSS
-68 IFKDKNNKCIVEGV
+68 IFKDKNNKCVVEGI
-82 FKINLFDLKYL
+82 FKINLFGLKNL

-101 SNETVIRRELKYDG
+101 NNETVIRRELKYDG

-121 NDSPVKLN
+121 NDTPVKLN
-129 VLNIIVSE
+129 ILNIIVAE

-155 QLNILDSISNNKD
+155 QLNILDSISNNIE
-168 LKNQFKDKFNNYNS
+168 LRNQFKVKFNSYYL
-182 LKINLI
+182 LKNNLI

-195 KNNIEK
+195 KNNSEK
-201 EYNIYLIE
+201 EYNTYLIE

-214 DFEKFSINKLTKEL
+214 DFENFSLNKLTKEL
-228 DYLNNID
+228 DYLNNLD
-235 DIKELLSKSNKILNN
+235 HVKELISKSNKILNN
-250 DDFGIINQ
+250 DNFGLINQ
-258 LNDLYLSF
+258 LNELYLSF
-266 TRLSQISNKFSDL
+266 SKLSQISDKFSDL

-300 NEGVN
+300 NEGFS

-331 SLSELETKKNEI
+331 NLSELESKKSEI
-343 QKKISDST
+343 QEKISDSNK
-351 QILNKIEDLKKNKIL
+351 ILNKIEDLKKNKLL
-366 IENDLNFLS
+366 IKNDLIFLS
-375 QKLSE
+375 EKLSK
-380 SRIKNKKVLES
+380 SRTKNKKLLES

-411 RVNSEFNENGKNSV
+411 SENNEFNENGKNSV
-425 VFYFSANKGVDYKK
+425 TFYFSANKGVDYKK

-452 MFAIKIIL
+452 MLAIKIIL

-475 SGTSGDISMK
+475 SGTSGEISMK
-485 FAKLMNI
+485 IAKLMHV

-505 PQIAAKGDYHYKVYK
+505 PQIAAKGDFHYKVYK
-520 ESDNKTTFTKLKL
+520 ESDNETTSTKLKL
-533 LNKKS
+533 LDKKS
-538 REVEIAEMLG
+538 REIEIAEMLG
-548 GGRQS
+548 GGKQS

>member
-1 MKLIIHLFCI
+1 MYFVL
-11 KYSNLLKELNIKNY
+11 KYYNLLKELNIKNY

-31 SIKLDAGFICLTG
+31 SIKLDAGFICMTG

-55 ALSLLLGRRSDSS
+55 ALSLLLGKRSDSS
-68 IFKDKNNKCIVEGV
+68 IFKDKNNKCVVEGI
-82 FKINLFDLKYL
+82 FKINLFGLKNL

-101 SNETVIRRELKYDG
+101 NNETVIRRELKYDG

-121 NDSPVKLN
+121 NDTPVKLN
-129 VLNIIVSE
+129 ILNIVVAE

-155 QLNILDSISNNKD
+155 QLNILDSISNNIE
-168 LKNQFKDKFNNYNS
+168 LRNQFKVKFNSYYL
-182 LKINLI
+182 LKNNLI

-195 KNNIEK
+195 KNNSEK
-201 EYNIYLIE
+201 EYNTYLIE

-214 DFEKFSINKLTKEL
+214 DFENFSLNKLTKEL
-228 DYLNNID
+228 DYLNNLD
-235 DIKELLSKSNKILNN
+235 HVKELISKSNKILNN
-250 DDFGIINQ
+250 DNFGLINQ
-258 LNDLYLSF
+258 LNELYLSF
-266 TRLSQISNKFSDL
+266 SKLSQISDKFSDL

-300 NEGVN
+300 NEGFN

-331 SLSELETKKNEI
+331 NLSELESKKSEI
-343 QKKISDST
+343 QEKISNSNK
-351 QILNKIEDLKKNKIL
+351 ILNKIEDLKKNKLL
-366 IENDLNFLS
+366 IKNDLNFLS
-375 QKLSE
+375 EKLSK
-380 SRIKNKKVLES
+380 SRTKNKKLLEN

-411 RVNSEFNENGKNSV
+411 SENNEFNENGKNSV
-425 VFYFSANKGVDYKK
+425 TFYFSANKGVDYKK

-452 MFAIKIIL
+452 MLAIKIIL

-485 FAKLMNI
+485 IAKLMHV

-505 PQIAAKGDYHYKVYK
+505 PQIAAKGDFHYKVYK
-520 ESDNKTTFTKLKL
+520 ESDNETTSTKLKL
-533 LNKKS
+533 LDKKS
-538 REVEIAEMLG
+538 REIEIAEMLG
-548 GGRQS
+548 GGKQS

>member
-1 MKLIIHLFCI
+1 M
-11 KYSNLLKELNIKNY
+11 LKELNIKNY

-31 SIKLDAGFICLTG
+31 SIKLDAGFICMSG

-55 ALSLLLGRRSDSS
+55 ALSLLLGKRSDSS
-68 IFKDKNNKCIVEGV
+68 IFKDKNNKCIVEGI
-82 FKINLFDLKYL
+82 FKINLFGLKNL

-101 SNETVIRRELKYDG
+101 NHETVIRRELKYDG

-121 NDSPVKLN
+121 NDTPVKLN
-129 VLNIIVSE
+129 ILNSVVTE

-155 QLNILDSISNNKD
+155 QLNILDSISNNIELRK
-168 LKNQFKDKFNNYNS
+168 QFKVKFNNYNL
-182 LKINLI
+182 LKNNLI

-195 KNNIEK
+195 KNNSEK
-201 EYNIYLIE
+201 DYNTYLIE

-214 DFEKFSINKLTKEL
+214 DFENFSLNKLTKEL
-228 DYLNNID
+228 DYLNNLD
-235 DIKELLSKSNKILNN
+235 HVKELISKSNKILNN
-250 DDFGIINQ
+250 DNFGLINQ
-258 LNDLYLSF
+258 LNELYLSF
-266 TRLSQISNKFSDL
+266 SKLSQISDKFSDL

-300 NEGVN
+300 NEGFN

-331 SLSELETKKNEI
+331 NLSELESKKSEI
-343 QKKISDST
+343 QEKISDSNK
-351 QILNKIEDLKKNKIL
+351 ILNKIEDLKKNKLL
-366 IENDLNFLS
+366 IKNDLNFLS
-375 QKLSE
+375 KKLSK
-380 SRIKNKKVLES
+380 SRTKNKKLLES

-398 KLGLK
+398 ELGLK

-411 RVNSEFNENGKNSV
+411 SENNEFNENGKNSV
-425 VFYFSANKGVDYKK
+425 TFYFSANKGVDYKK

-452 MFAIKIIL
+452 MLAIKIIL

-485 FAKLMNI
+485 IAKLMHV

-505 PQIAAKGDYHYKVYK
+505 PQIAAKGDCHYKVYK
-520 ESDNKTTFTKLKL
+520 ESDNKTTSTKLKL
-533 LNKKS
+533 LDKKS
-538 REVEIAEMLG
+538 REIEIAEMLG
-548 GGRQS
+548 GGKQS

>member
-1 MKLIIHLFCI
+1 M
-11 KYSNLLKELNIKNY
+11 LKELNIKNY

-31 SIKLDAGFICLTG
+31 SIKLDAGFICMTG

-55 ALSLLLGRRSDSS
+55 ALSLLLGKRSDSS
-68 IFKDKNNKCIVEGV
+68 IFKDKNNKCVVEGI
-82 FKINLFDLKYL
+82 FKINLFGLKNL

-101 SNETVIRRELKYDG
+101 NNETVIRRELKYDG

-121 NDSPVKLN
+121 NDTPVKLN
-129 VLNIIVSE
+129 ILNIIVAE

-155 QLNILDSISNNKD
+155 QLNILDSISNNIE
-168 LKNQFKDKFNNYNS
+168 LRNQFKVKFNSYYL
-182 LKINLI
+182 LKNNLN

-195 KNNIEK
+195 KNNSEK
-201 EYNIYLIE
+201 EYNTYLIE

-214 DFEKFSINKLTKEL
+214 DFENFSLNKLTKEL
-228 DYLNNID
+228 DYLNNLD
-235 DIKELLSKSNKILNN
+235 HVKELISKSNKILNN
-250 DDFGIINQ
+250 DNFGLINQ
-258 LNDLYLSF
+258 LNELYLSF
-266 TRLSQISNKFSDL
+266 SKLSQISDKFSDL

-300 NEGVN
+300 NEGFS

-331 SLSELETKKNEI
+331 NLSELESKKSEI
-343 QKKISDST
+343 QEKISNSNK
-351 QILNKIEDLKKNKIL
+351 ILNKIEDLKKNKLL
-366 IENDLNFLS
+366 IKNDLIFLS
-375 QKLSE
+375 EKLSK
-380 SRIKNKKVLES
+380 SRTKNKKLLES

-411 RVNSEFNENGKNSV
+411 SENNEFNENGKNSV
-425 VFYFSANKGVDYKK
+425 TFYFSANKGVDYKK

-452 MFAIKIIL
+452 MLAIKIIL

-475 SGTSGDISMK
+475 SGTSGEISMK
-485 FAKLMNI
+485 IAKLMHV

-505 PQIAAKGDYHYKVYK
+505 PQIAAKGDFHYKVYK
-520 ESDNKTTFTKLKL
+520 ESDNETTSTKLKL
-533 LNKKS
+533 LDKKS
-538 REVEIAEMLG
+538 REIEIAEMLG
-548 GGRQS
+548 GGKQS

>member
-1 MKLIIHLFCI
+1 M
-11 KYSNLLKELNIKNY
+11 LKELNIKNY

-31 SIKLDAGFICLTG
+31 SIKLDAGFICMTG
-44 ETGSGKSILLG
+44 ETGSGKSIFLG
-55 ALSLLLGRRSDSS
+55 ALSLLLGKRSDSS
-68 IFKDKNNKCIVEGV
+68 IFKDKNNKCVVEGI
-82 FKINLFDLKYL
+82 FKINLFGLKNL

-101 SNETVIRRELKYDG
+101 NNETVIRRELKYDG

-121 NDSPVKLN
+121 NDTPVKLN
-129 VLNIIVSE
+129 ILNSVVTE

-155 QLNILDSISNNKD
+155 QLNILDSISNNIE
-168 LKNQFKDKFNNYNS
+168 LRNQFKVKFNSYYL
-182 LKINLI
+182 LKNNLI

-195 KNNIEK
+195 KNNSEK
-201 EYNIYLIE
+201 EYNTHLID

-214 DFEKFSINKLTKEL
+214 DFENFSLNKLTKEL
-228 DYLNNID
+228 DYLNNLD
-235 DIKELLSKSNKILNN
+235 HVKELISKSNKILNN
-250 DDFGIINQ
+250 DNFGLINQ
-258 LNDLYLSF
+258 LNELYLSF
-266 TRLSQISNKFSDL
+266 SKLSQISDKFSDL

-300 NEGVN
+300 NEGFN

-331 SLSELETKKNEI
+331 NLSELESKKSEI
-343 QKKISDST
+343 QEKISNSNK
-351 QILNKIEDLKKNKIL
+351 ILNKIEDLKKNKLL
-366 IENDLNFLS
+366 IKNDLNFLS
-375 QKLSE
+375 EKLSK
-380 SRIKNKKVLES
+380 SRTKNKKLLES

-411 RVNSEFNENGKNSV
+411 SENDKFNENGKNSV
-425 VFYFSANKGVDYKK
+425 TFYFSANKGVDYKK

-452 MFAIKIIL
+452 MLAIKIIL

-485 FAKLMNI
+485 IAKLMHV

-505 PQIAAKGDYHYKVYK
+505 PQIAAKGDCHYKVYK
-520 ESDNKTTFTKLKL
+520 ESDNKTTSTKLKL
-533 LNKKS
+533 LDKKS
-538 REVEIAEMLG
+538 REIEIAEMLG
-548 GGRQS
+548 GGKQS

>member
-1 MKLIIHLFCI
+1 M
-11 KYSNLLKELNIKNY
+11 LKELNIKNY

-31 SIKLDAGFICLTG
+31 SIKLDAGFICMTG

-55 ALSLLLGRRSDSS
+55 ALSLLLGKRSDSS
-68 IFKDKNNKCIVEGV
+68 IFKDKNNKCVVEGI
-82 FKINLFDLKYL
+82 FKINLFGLKNL

-101 SNETVIRRELKYDG
+101 NNETVIRRELKYDG

-121 NDSPVKLN
+121 NDTPVKLN
-129 VLNIIVSE
+129 ILNIIVAE

-155 QLNILDSISNNKD
+155 QLNILDSISNNIE
-168 LKNQFKDKFNNYNS
+168 LRNQFKVKFNSYYL
-182 LKINLI
+182 LKNNLI

-195 KNNIEK
+195 KNNSEK
-201 EYNIYLIE
+201 EYNTYLIE

-214 DFEKFSINKLTKEL
+214 DFENFSLNKLTKEL
-228 DYLNNID
+228 DYLNNLD
-235 DIKELLSKSNKILNN
+235 HVKELISKSNKILNN
-250 DDFGIINQ
+250 DNFGLINQ
-258 LNDLYLSF
+258 LNELYLSF
-266 TRLSQISNKFSDL
+266 SKLSQISDKFSDL

-300 NEGVN
+300 NEGFS

-331 SLSELETKKNEI
+331 NLSELESKKSEI
-343 QKKISDST
+343 QEKISNSNK
-351 QILNKIEDLKKNKIL
+351 ILNKIEDLKKNKLL
-366 IENDLNFLS
+366 IKNDLNFLS
-375 QKLSE
+375 EKLSK
-380 SRIKNKKVLES
+380 SRTKNKKLLES

-398 KLGLK
+398 ELGLK

-411 RVNSEFNENGKNSV
+411 SENNEFNENGKNSV
-425 VFYFSANKGVDYKK
+425 TFYFSANKGVDYKK

-452 MFAIKIIL
+452 MLAIKIIL

-475 SGTSGDISMK
+475 SGTSGEISMK
-485 FAKLMNI
+485 IAKLMHV

-505 PQIAAKGDYHYKVYK
+505 PQIAAKGDFHYKVYK
-520 ESDNKTTFTKLKL
+520 ESDNETTSTKLKL
-533 LNKKS
+533 LDKKS
-538 REVEIAEMLG
+538 REIEIAEMLG
-548 GGRQS
+548 GGKQS

>member
-1 MKLIIHLFCI
+1 M
-11 KYSNLLKELNIKNY
+11 LKELNIKNY

-31 SIKLDAGFICLTG
+31 SIKLDAGFICMTG

-55 ALSLLLGRRSDSS
+55 ALSLLLGKRSDSS
-68 IFKDKNNKCIVEGV
+68 IFKDKNNKCVVEGI
-82 FKINLFDLKYL
+82 FKINLFGLKNL

-101 SNETVIRRELKYDG
+101 NNETVIRRELKYDG

-121 NDSPVKLN
+121 NDTPVKLN
-129 VLNIIVSE
+129 ILNIIVAE

-155 QLNILDSISNNKD
+155 QLNILDSISNNIE
-168 LKNQFKDKFNNYNS
+168 LRNQFKVKFNSYYL
-182 LKINLI
+182 LKNNLI

-195 KNNIEK
+195 KNNSEK
-201 EYNIYLIE
+201 EYNTYLIE

-214 DFEKFSINKLTKEL
+214 DFENFSLNKLTKEL
-228 DYLNNID
+228 DYLNNLD
-235 DIKELLSKSNKILNN
+235 HVKELISKSNKILNN
-250 DDFGIINQ
+250 DNFGLINQ
-258 LNDLYLSF
+258 LNELYLSF
-266 TRLSQISNKFSDL
+266 SKLSQISDKFSDL

-300 NEGVN
+300 NEGFS

-331 SLSELETKKNEI
+331 NLSELESKKSEI
-343 QKKISDST
+343 QEKISNSNK
-351 QILNKIEDLKKNKIL
+351 ILNKIEDLKKNKLL
-366 IENDLNFLS
+366 IKNDLNFLS
-375 QKLSE
+375 EKLSK
-380 SRIKNKKVLES
+380 SRTKNKKLLES

-411 RVNSEFNENGKNSV
+411 SENNEFNENGKNSV
-425 VFYFSANKGVDYKK
+425 TFYFSANKGVDYKK

-452 MFAIKIIL
+452 MLAIKIIL

-485 FAKLMNI
+485 IAKLMHV

-505 PQIAAKGDYHYKVYK
+505 PQIAAKGDFHYKVYK
-520 ESDNKTTFTKLKL
+520 ESDNETTSTKLKL
-533 LNKKS
+533 LDKKS
-538 REVEIAEMLG
+538 REIEIAEMLG
-548 GGRQS
+548 GGKQS